1 MCDSQMERPYRNIR
15 DRSTCWNGQDVGK
28 YSEKVLEDGLD
39 SQVQDFVNI
48 ATSLIV
54 LGNLVLS
61 LLVLNLPIDEVTY
74 EKEDMFFFL
83 LLGMIIITMTN
94 RNNFPG

>member
-39 SQVQDFVNI
+39 SQVRDYANI

-61 LLVLNLPIDEVTY
+61 LVLNLPIDEATF
-74 EKEDMFFFL
+74 EIEEMFVYYFE
-83 LLGMIIITMTN
+83 
-94 RNNFPG
+94 